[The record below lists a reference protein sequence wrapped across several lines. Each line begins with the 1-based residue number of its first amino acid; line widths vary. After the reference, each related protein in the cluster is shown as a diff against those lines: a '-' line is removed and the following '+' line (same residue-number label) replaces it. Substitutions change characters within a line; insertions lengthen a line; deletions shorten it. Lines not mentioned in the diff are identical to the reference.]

1 MEAALWVAKTGLDA
15 QQTRM
20 TVIANNLANVNTTG
34 FKRDRA
40 TFEDLLYQNVRQ
52 GGAQTSADTA
62 APTGLLLGTGTR
74 VVSTEKLHAQ
84 GNLIQTQNAFD
95 LAISGE
101 GFFQILQ
108 PDGTIA
114 YTRDG
119 GFKVSGEGV
128 LVNSSGYRLQPELA
142 IPQNAQTITIG
153 ADGTVSIQAFGE
165 AQAQT
170 IGQIQLAR
178 FLSPTGLQAIGEN
191 LFRETTS
198 SGPPQVGIPS
208 QQGNGQLIQGAL
220 ESSNVNVVEEMVSM
234 IETQRAYEVNSK
246 AIEAVDGMLR
256 FANNNLG

>member
-40 TFEDLLYQNVRQ
+40 TFEDLLYQSVRQ

-74 VVSTEKLHAQ
+74 VVATEKLHAQ

-119 GFKVSGEGV
+119 GFKISGEGV

-142 IPQNAQTITIG
+142 IPQNAKTITIG

-178 FLSPTGLQAIGEN
+178 FLNPSGLQAIGEN

-198 SGPPQVGIPS
+198 SGAPQVGIPS

-256 FANNNLG
+256 FANNNL

>member
-20 TVIANNLANVNTTG
+20 TVIANNLSNANTTG

-52 GGAQTSADTA
+52 GGAQTSANTA

-95 LAISGE
+95 VAISGE

-108 PDGTIA
+108 PDGTLG
-114 YTRDG
+114 YSRDG
-119 GFKVSGEGV
+119 GFKLSAEGI
-128 LVNSSGYRLQPELA
+128 LVNSSGYRLQPEIA
-142 IPQNAQTITIG
+142 IPQNAKTITIG
-153 ADGTVSIQAFGE
+153 ADGTVSVQAVGQ

-170 IGQIQLAR
+170 IGQIQIAR
-178 FLSPTGLQAIGEN
+178 FVSPSGLQAVGGN
-191 LFRETTS
+191 LYRETSS

-208 QQGNGQLIQGAL
+208 QQGNGQLVQGSL
-220 ESSNVNVVEEMVSM
+220 ESSNVNVVEEMVNM

-256 FANNNLG
+256 FTNNNL

>member
-40 TFEDLLYQNVRQ
+40 TFEDLLYQNIRQ

-74 VVSTEKLHAQ
+74 VVSTEKIHAQ
-84 GNLIQTQNAFD
+84 GSLINTQNAFD
-95 LAISGE
+95 MAISGE

-108 PDGTIA
+108 PDGTLA
-114 YTRDG
+114 YSRNG
-119 GFKVSGEGV
+119 AFKLSPEGA
-128 LVNSSGYRLQPELA
+128 LVNSDGYRLQPELA
-142 IPQNAQTITIG
+142 IPQTAQTVTIG
-153 ADGTVSIQAFGE
+153 TDGTVSVVGYGE

-178 FLSPTGLQAIGEN
+178 FLNPTGLQAIGGN
-191 LFRETTS
+191 LLRETSS
-198 SGPPQVGIPS
+198 SGPPQIGIPS
-208 QQGNGQLIQGAL
+208 QQGIGQLVQGAL

-256 FANNNLG
+256 FINNNL

>member
-74 VVSTEKLHAQ
+74 VVATEKLHAQ
-84 GNLIQTQNAFD
+84 GNIIQTQNAFD
-95 LAISGE
+95 VAISGE

-108 PDGTIA
+108 PDGTLA
-114 YTRDG
+114 YSRDG
-119 GFKVSGEGV
+119 GFKISAEGV

-153 ADGTVSIQAFGE
+153 SDGTVSIQAFGE
-165 AQAQT
+165 PAAQA

-178 FLSPTGLQAIGEN
+178 FLNPSGLQAIGEN
-191 LFRETTS
+191 LYRETS
-198 SGPPQVGIPS
+198 ASGPPQVGIPT
-208 QQGNGQLIQGAL
+208 QQGVGQLIQGAL
-220 ESSNVNVVEEMVSM
+220 ESSNVNVVEEMVNM

>member
-40 TFEDLLYQNVRQ
+40 TFEDLLYQSVRQ
-52 GGAQTSADTA
+52 GGAQTSADTT

-74 VVSTEKLHAQ
+74 VVATEKLHAQ
-84 GNLIQTQNAFD
+84 GNLIQTQNSFD

-108 PDGTIA
+108 PDGTLG

-119 GFKVSGEGV
+119 GFKISAEGV

-153 ADGTVSIQAFGE
+153 ADGTVSVQVFGE
-165 AQAQT
+165 AQAQA
-170 IGQIQLAR
+170 IGQVQLAR
-178 FLSPTGLQAIGEN
+178 FLNPSGLQAIGEN

-208 QQGNGQLIQGAL
+208 QQVNGQLIQGAL
-220 ESSNVNVVEEMVSM
+220 ESSNVNVVEEMVAM

-256 FANNNLG
+256 FANNNL

>member
-74 VVSTEKLHAQ
+74 VVATEKLHAQ
-84 GNLIQTQNAFD
+84 GNIIQTENAFD
-95 LAISGE
+95 VAVSGE

-108 PDGTIA
+108 PDGTLA
-114 YTRDG
+114 YSRDG
-119 GFKVSGEGV
+119 GFKISAEGV

-165 AQAQT
+165 PAAQA

-178 FLSPTGLQAIGEN
+178 FLNPSGLQAIGEN
-191 LFRETTS
+191 LYRETSS
-198 SGPPQVGIPS
+198 SGPPQVGIPT
-208 QQGNGQLIQGAL
+208 QQGVGQLIQGAL
-220 ESSNVNVVEEMVSM
+220 ESSNVNVVEEMVNM

-256 FANNNLG
+256 FANNNL

>member
-1 MEAALWVAKTGLDA
+1 MIRPLGIARTGLDA

-153 ADGTVSIQAFGE
+153 TDGTVSIQAFGE

-170 IGQIQLAR
+170 IGQISLAR

>member
-34 FKRDRA
+34 FKSDRA

-170 IGQIQLAR
+170 IGQIQVAR

-256 FANNNLG
+256 FANNNL

>member
-108 PDGTIA
+108 PDGTVA

-153 ADGTVSIQAFGE
+153 SDGTVSIQAFGE

>member
-74 VVSTEKLHAQ
+74 VVATEKLHMQ

-108 PDGTIA
+108 PDGTLA
-114 YTRDG
+114 FTRDG
-119 GFKVSGEGV
+119 GFKISGEGV

-153 ADGTVSIQAFGE
+153 TDGTVSIQAFGE

-178 FLSPTGLQAIGEN
+178 FLNPSGLQAIGEN

-256 FANNNLG
+256 FANNNL

>member
-20 TVIANNLANVNTTG
+20 TVIANNLSNANTTG

-40 TFEDLLYQNVRQ
+40 TFEDLLYQNLRQ
-52 GGAQTSADTA
+52 GGAQTSANTA

-74 VVSTEKLHAQ
+74 VVSTEKLHVQ

-95 LAISGE
+95 VAISGE

-108 PDGTIA
+108 PDGTLG
-114 YTRDG
+114 YSRDG
-119 GFKVSGEGV
+119 GFKLSAEGV
-128 LVNSSGYRLQPELA
+128 LVNSSGYRLQPEIA
-142 IPQNAQTITIG
+142 IPQNAKTITIG
-153 ADGTVSIQAFGE
+153 ADGTVSVQAVGQ

-170 IGQIQLAR
+170 IGQIQIAR
-178 FLSPTGLQAIGEN
+178 FICPSGLQSVGGN
-191 LFRETTS
+191 LYRETSS
-198 SGPPQVGIPS
+198 SGPPQVGIPT
-208 QQGNGQLIQGAL
+208 QQGNGQLSQGSL
-220 ESSNVNVVEEMVSM
+220 ESSNVNVVEEMVNM

-256 FANNNLG
+256 FTNNNL

>member
-170 IGQIQLAR
+170 IGQISLAR

-198 SGPPQVGIPS
+198 SGTPQVGIPS

>member
-178 FLSPTGLQAIGEN
+178 FLSPTGLQ
-191 LFRETTS
+191 
-198 SGPPQVGIPS
+198 VGIPS

>member
-1 MEAALWVAKTGLDA
+1 VAKTGLDA

-170 IGQIQLAR
+170 IGQIQVAR

-256 FANNNLG
+256 FANNNL

>member
-40 TFEDLLYQNVRQ
+40 TFEDLLYQSVRQ

-74 VVSTEKLHAQ
+74 IVATEKLHAQ

-95 LAISGE
+95 MAISGE

-108 PDGTIA
+108 PDGTLA

-119 GFKVSGEGV
+119 GFKISAEGV
-128 LVNSSGYRLQPELA
+128 LVNSSGYPAERA
-142 IPQNAQTITIG
+142 NDHDWRG
-153 ADGTVSIQAFGE
+153 RD
-165 AQAQT
+165 
-170 IGQIQLAR
+170 R
-178 FLSPTGLQAIGEN
+178 FDPNVWRS
-191 LFRETTS
+191 TS
-198 SGPPQVGIPS
+198 SDDW
-208 QQGNGQLIQGAL
+208 A
-220 ESSNVNVVEEMVSM
+220 
-234 IETQRAYEVNSK
+234 NS
-246 AIEAVDGMLR
+246 ARSFPEPVWIASDR
-256 FANNNLG
+256 